1 MFALVPLSTKLGRRR
16 RWKDGALAWLEE
28 DCLFVTNVHGLP
40 LPWILFPLGATCRET
55 ASLKFCYWKLPLY
68 RYNPIDL
75 SNLVQRMHLVFLYPW
90 VSGRD
95 CAGGFGSVPPARACS
110 VRAVIAIP
118 AILGLEEIE
127 TPVLNGQLFLMFS
140 CFLGEIFHRHLTL
153 VNRCLSKT

>member
-95 CAGGFGSVPPARACS
+95 CAGGVWVCASCE
-110 VRAVIAIP
+110 
-118 AILGLEEIE
+118 GLQCQSCNSHPCNPG
-127 TPVLNGQLFLMFS
+127 TGGNRNTSSKWTAFLDVFLFPGWNIS
-140 CFLGEIFHRHLTL
+140 
-153 VNRCLSKT
+153 